1 MGSLRRAQ
9 RQSSGDEPAERLL
22 RPDGGAGANFAMT
35 PEERCCSQYFLKTLR
50 PTWRYAGKAA
60 SVRCSPMI
68 KRTFSLPGI
77 FLLFTVAVSAQDPL
91 KVAPQAYKLEF
102 ENEWVKV
109 MRVHYGPHEKIQAH
123 DHTELA
129 AAYVYLNDGG
139 PVIFKHIGLAY
150 GAVTRPATRAGSFRL
165 YKAIKEVHEVEN
177 TSDLPSEFLRVE
189 FKTRMVDEKTLRGR
203 FYRESWQAGE
213 NYQKAQFEDEQI
225 RVTRLV
231 CDPGKRLDAPADVSG
246 PALLIAL
253 SPARLSVIVPNGKAS
268 KLNLGLGQ
276 TGWQSAGNRARL
288 ESPGGE
294 PAELLLF
301 EFKTGPVDA
310 QEGKPKAHDHP
321 RE

>member
-1 MGSLRRAQ
+1 
-9 RQSSGDEPAERLL
+9 
-22 RPDGGAGANFAMT
+22 
-35 PEERCCSQYFLKTLR
+35 
-50 PTWRYAGKAA
+50 
-60 SVRCSPMI
+60 VI
-68 KRTFSLPGI
+68 KRTFSLPII
-77 FLLFTVAVSAQDPL
+77 FLLFTVAASAQDPL

-109 MRVHYGPHEKIQAH
+109 MRVHYGPHEKIPAH
-123 DHTELA
+123 DHTERA

-150 GAVTRPATRAGSFRL
+150 GAVTRPETKAGNFRL

-177 TSDLPSEFLRVE
+177 TSDLPSDFLRVE

-203 FYRESWQAGE
+203 FHRESWPAGE
-213 NYQKAQFEDEQI
+213 NYQKIQFEDEQI

-231 CDPGKRLDAPADVSG
+231 CAPGKRLDVPASASS

-253 SPARLSVIVPNGKAS
+253 SPARVDVIGPNGKAS

-276 TGWQSAGNRARL
+276 TAWQPAGNQARL